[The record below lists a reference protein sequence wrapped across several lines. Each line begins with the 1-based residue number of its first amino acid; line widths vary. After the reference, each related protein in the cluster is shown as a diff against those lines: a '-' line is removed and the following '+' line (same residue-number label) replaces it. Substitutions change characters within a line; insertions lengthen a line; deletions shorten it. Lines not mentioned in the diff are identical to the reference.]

1 MTRTRTRIKLL
12 LYPCLI
18 LFTASCSS
26 STLPKIQQIRL
37 QLGTSVSITVINENI
52 ELAERAVE
60 AAFAEIERIERLMS
74 SYDEKS
80 RISLLNSRGSIE
92 ADPEIVNILERARY
106 FHKLSA
112 GAFDITVEP
121 LLRLF
126 DESFS
131 ERSAP
136 PSDLEIEAALQLVG
150 FDRIEVTSDRIYL
163 PAGMK
168 ITLGGIAK
176 GYAVDRAVAVLKE
189 HGIEHGLVNAGG
201 DMRSIGSKGEN
212 PWMIALQ
219 NPRDENDYIAIL
231 PIDDSAVA
239 TSGDYER
246 YFDPDKRFHH
256 IIDPRTGYS
265 ATELMSVTIVTGTS
279 LDADALATVVFVS
292 GALDGMTLVNGMDNV
307 EALIITSEGNIR
319 TSEGLKYSMIR
330 SDMIRVIEPGG

>member
-1 MTRTRTRIKLL
+1 MKARLL
-12 LYPCLI
+12 FYPGLI
-18 LFTASCSS
+18 LFAASCSS
-26 STLPKIQQIRL
+26 STIPEIQQTRL
-37 QLGTSVSITVINENI
+37 QLGTSVSITVINENN

-80 RISLLNSRGSIE
+80 MISVLNSKGSIE
-92 ADPEIVNILERARY
+92 ADSEIVDILEKARY
-106 FHKLSA
+106 FHQISA

-126 DESFS
+126 DASFS
-131 ERSAP
+131 ERSEP
-136 PSDLEIEAALQLVG
+136 PSDVEIQAALQLVG

-163 PAGMK
+163 PDGMK

-176 GYAVDRAVAVLKE
+176 GYAIDRAVAVLKE
-189 HGIEHGLVNAGG
+189 HGIEQGLVNAGG

-212 PWMIALQ
+212 PWRIALQ
-219 NPRDENDYIAIL
+219 NPRNGSEYIAVL
-231 PIDDSAVA
+231 PLDNSAVA

-246 YFDPDKRFHH
+246 YFDPDRRFHH

-265 ATELMSVTIVTGTS
+265 ATKLMSVTIVTETA
-279 LDADALATVVFVS
+279 LDADALATAVFVS
-292 GALDGMTLVNGMDNV
+292 GAVDGMMLVNRMENI
-307 EALIITSEGNIR
+307 EALIITSEGNII

-330 SDMIRVIEPGG
+330 SDRP